1 MAAVFA
7 SLTIPILAVPQP
19 ETRWL
24 AVVKQIA
31 EDTAGSA
38 EVSLENKELKLKLI
52 FPGNLTSLVAKLADR
67 NVQVGNV
74 RVVISDLTYLG
85 GDVDPASVIAEF
97 NGYPGIYN
105 VAFDGQVL
113 EATVA
118 PTTGKLHAIYRLLIE
133 NGIIVK
139 TPVKEPDVVYR
150 A

>member
-7 SLTIPILAVPQP
+7 SLSIPILAVPEPQ
-19 ETRWL
+19 TRWL
-24 AVVKQIA
+24 AITKKIA

-38 EVSLENKELKLKLI
+38 EVSLENNLLQLKLI

-67 NVQVGNV
+67 NIQVGNV

-85 GDVDPASVIAEF
+85 GTVDPASVIAEF
-97 NGYPGIYN
+97 KGYPGIYD

-113 EATVA
+113 QATVA

-139 TPVKEPDVVYR
+139 TPVKEPVFVSR
-150 A
+150 R

>member
-52 FPGNLTSLVAKLADR
+52 FPGN
-67 NVQVGNV
+67 
-74 RVVISDLTYLG
+74 LTYLG

>member
-7 SLTIPILAVPQP
+7 SLTIPILAVPEP

-24 AVVKQIA
+24 AIVKKIA
-31 EDTAGSA
+31 EDAAGSA
-38 EVSLENKELKLKLI
+38 EVELENKQLRLKMI
-52 FPGNLTSLVAKLADR
+52 FPGNLTSLVAKLSDR

-97 NGYPGIYN
+97 AGYPGIAD
-105 VAFDGQVL
+105 VAFDGRVL

-139 TPVKEPDVVYR
+139 TPVAASGR
-150 A
+150 

>member
-1 MAAVFA
+1 
-7 SLTIPILAVPQP
+7 LAVPEP

-24 AVVKQIA
+24 AIGKKIA

-38 EVSLENKELKLKLI
+38 EVSLENKVLKMKLI
-52 FPGNLTSLVAKLADR
+52 FPGNLTSLVAKFADR

-85 GDVDPASVIAEF
+85 GDVSPASVLEEF
-97 NGYPGIYN
+97 KGYPGIYN
-105 VAFDGQVL
+105 VAFDGKVL

-139 TPVKEPDVVYR
+139 TPPVKEPDVVYR

>member
-1 MAAVFA
+1 M
-7 SLTIPILAVPQP
+7 
-19 ETRWL
+19 
-24 AVVKQIA
+24 
-31 EDTAGSA
+31 
-38 EVSLENKELKLKLI
+38 
-52 FPGNLTSLVAKLADR
+52 
-67 NVQVGNV
+67 

-97 NGYPGIYN
+97 NGYPGIYD

-139 TPVKEPDVVYR
+139 TPVKEPTVVYR